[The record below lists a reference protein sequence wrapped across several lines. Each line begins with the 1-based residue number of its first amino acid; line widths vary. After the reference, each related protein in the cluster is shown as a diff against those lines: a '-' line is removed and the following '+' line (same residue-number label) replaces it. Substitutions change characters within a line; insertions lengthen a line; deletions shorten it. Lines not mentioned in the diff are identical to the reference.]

1 VEEGKRIPSE
11 LPISSITEKTL
22 KRETDIQG
30 VKLMDK
36 EMKTNLID
44 LANEMRLAGSAVAEL
59 SHRVDKIYGES
70 MGEAVNAEAV
80 TSELKERVERLQDV
94 VDQLRAVEAYLLS
107 NSLNLADLVERASK
121 EDDR

>member
-1 VEEGKRIPSE
+1 
-11 LPISSITEKTL
+11 
-22 KRETDIQG
+22 
-30 VKLMDK
+30 MDK
-36 EMKTNLID
+36 QMKTNLID

-80 TSELKERVERLQDV
+80 TDELKERVERLQDV
-94 VDQLRAVEAYLLS
+94 VDQLRAVESYLLS
-107 NSLNLADLVERASK
+107 NSLNLADLVERANK